1 MYLGTF
7 CTINMDHIIF
17 KKKRKIFWLV
27 IFFIV
32 SCSSSKPDSGFFGSG
47 GSCLP
52 PCWNDILPG
61 TTVKDDAVLIL
72 SNLEYVSPN
81 SLSESKFS
89 EPGAQGYKFRF
100 RGGSH
105 GEIVIRDGIVFELF
119 LEPDF
124 YLTLSNLMDRFG
136 APDYLFIQST
146 GGNIVC
152 YETHLYYPD
161 RGIML
166 YLHECEKI
174 GGEEQI
180 RVISGE
186 ELVTNIVY
194 FEPSTKSY
202 EEVLLELW
210 QPYDETAQHI
220 SAYSEPWDGF
230 KYYRPQ
236 SASSSGREGIP
247 RPPLQ

>member
-7 CTINMDHIIF
+7 RTINMHRIILI
-17 KKKRKIFWLV
+17 KKRKVFWLV

-32 SCSSSKPDSGFFGSG
+32 SCSSSKPDLGFFGSD

-61 TTVKDDAVLIL
+61 TTLKDDALLIL
-72 SNLEYVSPN
+72 SNLEYISPN
-81 SLSESKFS
+81 TMSESNFS
-89 EPGAQGYKFRF
+89 EPGVQGYKFRL

-105 GEIVIRDGIVFELF
+105 GEIVIRDNIVFELF

-124 YLTLSNLMDRFG
+124 NLTLSNLMDRFG
-136 APDYLFIQST
+136 APDYLFTQST
-146 GGNIVC
+146 GGPKVC
-152 YETHLYYPD
+152 HETHFYYPE

-174 GGEEQI
+174 GGEEQF

-230 KYYRPQ
+230 KHYRQQ
-236 SASSSGREGIP
+236 SASGSGSEGIP
-247 RPPLQ
+247 RPHLR